1 MAKFLDY
8 DGLLYFWQQL
18 KSKFVAQET
27 GKGLSTNDFT
37 TAEKNKLAGIAAGA
51 EVNVNADWNASSGDA
66 QILNKPSI
74 PSASST
80 TPKMDG
86 TAAVGTGTT
95 WARAD
100 HVHPHDTS
108 KQDTL
113 TFDSTP
119 TANSSNPVTSAGVK
133 TYVDDAIGGITG
145 IDFQIVTTLPSTG
158 QTGTIYLVSNGG
170 ASGNSYDEYIWLA
183 SASKFEKIGT
193 TDVDLSNYWNTT
205 NLTAITNT
213 EIDTI
218 MAA

>member
-18 KSKFVAQET
+18 KSKFVAQES

-37 TAEKNKLAGIAAGA
+37 TDEKNKLAGIAAGA
-51 EVNVNADWNASSGDA
+51 EVNVQADWSVTSSSSDA
-66 QILNKPSI
+66 FIKNKPSI
-74 PSASST
+74 PAASST
-80 TPKMDG
+80 APKMDG

-133 TYVDDAIGGITG
+133 TYVDEAIGSITG
-145 IDFQIVTTLPSTG
+145 IDFQIVTQLPQTG
-158 QTGTIYLVSNGG
+158 QKGVIYLVSNGG
-170 ASGNSYDEYIWLA
+170 ASGNSYDEYIWVSNA
-183 SASKFEKIGT
+183 FEKIGT